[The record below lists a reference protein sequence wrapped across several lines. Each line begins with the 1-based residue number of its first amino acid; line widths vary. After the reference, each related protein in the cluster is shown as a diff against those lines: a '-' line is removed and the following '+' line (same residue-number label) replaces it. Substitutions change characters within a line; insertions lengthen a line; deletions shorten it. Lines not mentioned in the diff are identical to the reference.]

1 MGIVEER
8 VTNIEKYI
16 RDLAYLH
23 IQTERKLAG
32 LSEEMKEF
40 KDEMREFKDEMR
52 EFKDEMREF
61 KDEMKEF
68 KDFTERN
75 IKSLNQKWGELANRL
90 GTVVEDI
97 ILPDF
102 PNIIVN
108 VFKADYPEDIMINRR
123 KRMGKRSRE
132 FDIIAVSGD
141 KVFLNETKTT
151 PKDDHIENFATFIH
165 SGEFFEWF
173 PEFKGKQL
181 IPIFSSIGFNEE
193 HVRKLTEKRIYAVQP
208 NPRLEVLNFKE
219 VNEASSTKRRK
230 SA

>member
-1 MGIVEER
+1 
-8 VTNIEKYI
+8 
-16 RDLAYLH
+16 
-23 IQTERKLAG
+23 
-32 LSEEMKEF
+32 
-40 KDEMREFKDEMR
+40 
-52 EFKDEMREF
+52 
-61 KDEMKEF
+61 MKEF

-108 VFKADYPEDIMINRR
+108 VFKAEYPEDIMINRR
-123 KRMGKRSRE
+123 KRLGKRCRE
-132 FDIIAVSGD
+132 FDIIAVSED
-141 KVFLNETKTT
+141 KVFLNETT
-151 PKDDHIENFATFIH
+151 PKDDHIETFANFVH

-181 IPIFSSIGFNEE
+181 IPIFSSIGFGEE
-193 HVRKLTEKRIYAVQP
+193 QVRKLTAERIYAVQP

-219 VNEASSTKRRK
+219 VNEASSPKRRK